1 MDMDDK
7 TKTQGA
13 SIGSL
18 LSTLTHELT
27 SLVRNEVELAK
38 TEMSEKTH
46 QAMTGIAEIAIA
58 GAVLL
63 GGYLTLLAALVFV
76 LNEVLPPEM
85 TPWLSA
91 VIVGVVM
98 TVIGIV
104 MLKAG
109 LKKLQARNLMLNRT
123 MSSLQNDKAVAKEHQ
138 QNVKEDL
145 K

>member
-1 MDMDDK
+1 MDTDNK

-38 TEMSEKTH
+38 TEVSEKTH

-91 VIVGVVM
+91 VIVGVVV

-109 LKKLQARNLMLNRT
+109 LKKLQARNLKLNRT
-123 MSSLQNDKAVAKEHQ
+123 MHSVQNDKAVAKEHQ
-138 QNVKEDL
+138 HKVKEDL